1 MSPRHFSNY
10 RNNDPKGYRTFSDN
24 MHNAFV
30 SVTHLVGLSKFFT
43 FTPDFLPAEKRA
55 GNEIDN
61 KPSISKHKHL
71 YK

>member
-10 RNNDPKGYRTFSDN
+10 RNHDPKGYQTFSDN

-30 SVTHLVGLSKFFT
+30 SVTHLLGLGKFFS
-43 FTPDFLPAEKRA
+43 FTPAVLPAEKRA
-55 GNEIDN
+55 GSEE
-61 KPSISKHKHL
+61 KPIQSIGTHKHL